1 MLNHTMGLK
10 LQQVSIQQEPLRG
23 SLKTLKPVP
32 FPPLQ
37 KEFTEAAKAQQV
49 AGLSLSL
56 SLFFCW
62 GGRWVGWEGRK
73 LLLELLIE
81 LDHQVGRTFV
91 RRYWGKRTAESERVS
106 Q

>member
-56 SLFFCW
+56 FFFCVGGGGGW
-62 GGRWVGWEGRK
+62 GGKDVN
-73 LLLELLIE
+73 
-81 LDHQVGRTFV
+81 FF
-91 RRYWGKRTAESERVS
+91 
-106 Q
+106 